1 MRLARPL
8 VLVFGL
14 TAFVSSADA
23 QSRADFIYLQDR
35 VQRLEAQ
42 MGAGLQGG
50 SAIAPQ
56 TEAQLSLRIG
66 QLEEQVRVLTGQV
79 EEARFKAQQLEEQLR
94 RFQEDT
100 EFRFRDLEGG
110 GITAIPDNTPPT
122 GQNPIGQ
129 QLSQQPVP
137 GEQVLG
143 QTPPA
148 PTPQI
153 LGQLTVE
160 APSAPADDLSGR
172 PLDLSALAGSLS
184 QPNPLEGQAPGLAGQ
199 ELAVAVPVDP
209 RAEFELGYSLIITQ
223 DYIGAEGIFREFID
237 SYPENALV
245 PDAYYWIGESQFQRA
260 AFRDAADTYLAI
272 YNRYPS
278 TPQAAP
284 SLLRLAQSLDRLG
297 QRQAACTTL
306 GELQAKYGATVP
318 TVAER
323 ANQDARQ
330 WGC

>member
-14 TAFVSSADA
+14 TAFAASANA

-129 QLSQQPVP
+129 QLSQQPLP
-137 GEQVLG
+137 GEPALG
-143 QTPPA
+143 QPPLA

-153 LGQLTVE
+153 LGQLTVD
-160 APSAPADDLSGR
+160 PPTAPADDLSGR
-172 PLDLSALAGSLS
+172 PLDLSALAGGLS
-184 QPNPLEGQAPGLAGQ
+184 QTNPLQGQPAVPGQ

-223 DYIGAEGIFREFID
+223 DYVGAEGIFREFIG
-237 SYPENALV
+237 SYPDNALV
-245 PDAYYWIGESQFQRA
+245 PDAYYWIGESQFQRG
-260 AFRDAADTYLAI
+260 AFREAADTYLAI
-272 YNRYPS
+272 YNRYPT

-306 GELQAKYGATVP
+306 GELQAKYGTTVP
-318 TVAER
+318 TITER